1 MNRLKEIWANRWVR
15 FGVVTF
21 LYLLWFVVWTGNLW
35 LLLGVVVIY
44 DIYISKWMY
53 RLFWKKHKERKRSNK
68 TYRKTSEW
76 IEAIVFATV
85 VATLIRIFFFEMY
98 VIPTPSMEKSMLV
111 GDYLCVSKVAYGPK
125 MPNTPLSFPFV
136 HNTMPLSQT
145 QKSFVE
151 WIKWPYHR
159 LAGFGEVKRNDPV
172 VFNFPEGDTVS
183 LSYPADSYYNAL
195 RQYQRVYGE
204 QRGRQMLL
212 DEGIVVRPVDKR
224 ENYVKRAV
232 ALPGDTILIRHS
244 EVWINGEPQVE
255 IPGKQYNYTVYTNGT
270 AINPDH
276 FEDMG
281 IAQADIHFDANQ
293 GVYFMMPLTAANAE
307 RIRAMGNVTAVEKSE
322 AEGADPDIFPHDTA
336 YAWNV
341 DNFGPLWIPSKGA
354 TVELTVENLPLY
366 RRIIE
371 TYEGHRLEVK
381 GDRIYIDG
389 KEANRYTFA
398 MDYYF
403 MMGDNRHN
411 SADSRYWGFVPEDHI
426 VGKPSFVW
434 LSLDK
439 EKSFPANIRWNRL
452 FSKIR

>member
-145 QKSFVE
+145 KKSFVE

-293 GVYFMMPLTAANAE
+293 GVYFMLPLTAANAE
-307 RIRAMGNVTAVEKSE
+307 RIRAMGNVAAVEKSE
-322 AEGADPDIFPHDTA
+322 AEGADPDIFPHDTT

-389 KEANRYTFA
+389 KEVNRYTFA

>member
-1 MNRLKEIWANRWVR
+1 
-15 FGVVTF
+15 
-21 LYLLWFVVWTGNLW
+21 
-35 LLLGVVVIY
+35 
-44 DIYISKWMY
+44 
-53 RLFWKKHKERKRSNK
+53 
-68 TYRKTSEW
+68 
-76 IEAIVFATV
+76 
-85 VATLIRIFFFEMY
+85 
-98 VIPTPSMEKSMLV
+98 
-111 GDYLCVSKVAYGPK
+111 

-276 FEDMG
+276 FEG
-281 IAQADIHFDANQ
+281 
-293 GVYFMMPLTAANAE
+293 Y
-307 RIRAMGNVTAVEKSE
+307 GNRTGRHPFRCKSRRVFHVAVDC
-322 AEGADPDIFPHDTA
+322 GQC
-336 YAWNV
+336 
-341 DNFGPLWIPSKGA
+341 
-354 TVELTVENLPLY
+354 
-366 RRIIE
+366 R
-371 TYEGHRLEVK
+371 
-381 GDRIYIDG
+381 
-389 KEANRYTFA
+389 
-398 MDYYF
+398 
-403 MMGDNRHN
+403 
-411 SADSRYWGFVPEDHI
+411 ADSGD
-426 VGKPSFVW
+426 G
-434 LSLDK
+434 
-439 EKSFPANIRWNRL
+439 
-452 FSKIR
+452 

>member
-145 QKSFVE
+145 KKSFVE

-293 GVYFMMPLTAANAE
+293 GVYFMLPLTAANAE
-307 RIRAMGNVTAVEKSE
+307 RIRAMGNVTVVEKSE
-322 AEGADPDIFPHDTA
+322 AEGADPDIFPHDTT

-389 KEANRYTFA
+389 KEVNRYTFA